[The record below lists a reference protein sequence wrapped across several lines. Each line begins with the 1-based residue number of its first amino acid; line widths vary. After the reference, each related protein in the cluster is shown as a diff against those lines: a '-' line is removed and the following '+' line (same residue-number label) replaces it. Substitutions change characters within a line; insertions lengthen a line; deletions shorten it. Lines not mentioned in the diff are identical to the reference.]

1 VKNPLSDLRPVK
13 MEANNA
19 ESSTTETTTES
30 STTETTSPSVGIF
43 DKTPEPKAETN
54 AVDTD
59 TEGTTEVSAIEEDKT
74 STDEE
79 SSTSEE
85 STESTEDESE
95 PVYLVGDKE
104 ITASRIK
111 ELEESG
117 LRQADYTKKSQAN
130 AEERKVNEAK
140 SLELDGLKVKLSDA
154 VDKLEANISTE
165 YNKEDMDYLRDND
178 PSEYLRKQEEQKQ
191 KQSDVNKAKEGLKVL
206 KEQAD
211 NEKLVKEQQLLLDS
225 QPTWIDEAVRKA
237 DISLIETYVKDSE
250 MTAESFN
257 ALGNH
262 QLMNMALDA
271 ARYKALQK
279 DTEVTKKAVQKAPNV
294 IKARVKEVKT
304 KPKSTV
310 SQRFYG

>member
-1 VKNPLSDLRPVK
+1 MKNPSSDLRPVK

-30 STTETTSPSVGIF
+30 STTETTSPGVGIF
-43 DKTPEPKAETN
+43 DKTPEPKAEAN

-79 SSTSEE
+79 SSSVETETQTEE
-85 STESTEDESE
+85 SDLVYDFDGEEVSAST
-95 PVYLVGDKE
+95 
-104 ITASRIK
+104 IK
-111 ELEESG
+111 EWKEG
-117 LRQADYTKKSQAN
+117 NLRQSDYTKKSQAN
-130 AEERKVNEAK
+130 AEVKKQLEAK
-140 SLELDGLKVKLSDA
+140 SLEVDGLKTKLSDA
-154 VDKLEANISTE
+154 VEKLEANISSD

>member
-1 VKNPLSDLRPVK
+1 

-19 ESSTTETTTES
+19 ETSTESTTES

-59 TEGTTEVSAIEEDKT
+59 TDSTTEVSAIEEDKT
-74 STDEE
+74 STDEQ
-79 SSTSEE
+79 SSSVENETQAEE
-85 STESTEDESE
+85 SNLVYDFDGEEVSAST
-95 PVYLVGDKE
+95 
-104 ITASRIK
+104 IK
-111 ELEESG
+111 EWKEG
-117 LRQADYTKKSQAN
+117 NLRQSDYTKKSQAN
-130 AEERKVNEAK
+130 AEAKKQLESK
-140 SLELDGLKVKLSDA
+140 SLEVDGLKTKLSDA
-154 VDKLEANISTE
+154 VEKLEANISTE

-178 PSEYLRKQEEQKQ
+178 PSEYLRKQEEQKA
-191 KQSDVNKAKEGLKVL
+191 KQSDVNTAKEGLKVL

-211 NEKLVKEQQLLLDS
+211 NEKLVEEQQLLLDS

-294 IKARVKEVKT
+294 IKARVKEVKPT
-304 KPKSTV
+304 PKSTV